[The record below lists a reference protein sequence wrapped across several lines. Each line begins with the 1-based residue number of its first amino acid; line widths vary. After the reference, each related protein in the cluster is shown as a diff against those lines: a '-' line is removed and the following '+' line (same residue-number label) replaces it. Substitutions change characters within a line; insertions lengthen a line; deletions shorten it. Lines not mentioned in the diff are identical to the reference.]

1 MAFLPAFVPAG
12 ASKSQFSLVLGAWFI
27 AETVLWLA
35 VVAWLADRGVR
46 WLRRPRV
53 QRWLER
59 ITGIV
64 LIGFGLRL
72 ATESRRFA

>member
-1 MAFLPAFVPAG
+1 
-12 ASKSQFSLVLGAWFI
+12 
-27 AETVLWLA
+27 
-35 VVAWLADRGVR
+35 VR
-46 WLRRPRV
+46 WLRRPTV

-59 ITGIV
+59 VTGIV